1 MTNPPA
7 LLAPG
12 TRGPVLAISA
22 GIGMHA
28 FNDLA
33 IAASIPVAMEA
44 LGALPILPLVYAL
57 FFIGVVAGGVGSA
70 EIRARLGARATALGA
85 ASCFLLGTLL
95 TATAPSGLAFALGRA
110 LQGLSDGVI
119 AALCYSLIPQLFAAT
134 IVARVF
140 AVEATVWALAAALGP
155 LAGGYATEHAGW
167 PWAMLT
173 GLPLALIFLAAA
185 ALILPARAADSF
197 VMQRRTP
204 LGPVALCLAGAAAL
218 ALPSALPGT
227 ALAALG
233 LPAGLGLVALAL
245 RHDRRRP
252 LPRFFPSGAF
262 TLSPLGA
269 GTWLIFLMPV
279 AQSVSSIFTALCT
292 RAIFGLSTVLTG
304 WVVVTMALNWSFWA
318 MVAGRLPEAR
328 RIAALRFSP
337 ALQMAGAACTGTGFA
352 SATLPL
358 VLLGQSLSGAA
369 FGLSWGPAN
378 QLIMEAAPEAERPR
392 TASFMP
398 TVQTMGFA
406 TGAGLFGWIASA
418 TGLLPGLQTGAATLP
433 LAALWGTATLLA
445 LAALMAARRLHASS
459 PPALTPAPAPAPAAA
474 PAQAQAQAQD
484 KTQSP
489 GNAANSA

>member
-1 MTNPPA
+1 MTEQTT
-7 LLAPG
+7 LLSPG

-33 IAASIPVAMEA
+33 ITASIPVAMDSF
-44 LGALPILPLVYAL
+44 GALPMLPLVYAL
-57 FFIGVVAGGVGSA
+57 FFIGVVAGGVTSA

-85 ASCFLLGTLL
+85 ATCFLTGTLL
-95 TATAPSGLAFALGRA
+95 TATAQSGLAFALGRA

-119 AALCYSLIPQLFAAT
+119 AALCYALIPQLFAAT

-140 AVEATVWALAAALGP
+140 AVEATVWAIAAALGP

-167 PWAMLT
+167 PIAMLT
-173 GLPLALIFLAAA
+173 GLPLAAIFLVTA
-185 ALILPARAADSF
+185 ALILPPRGADSF
-197 VMQRRTP
+197 VIKRRTP
-204 LGPVALCLAGAAAL
+204 LRPVMLCLAGAGVL

-227 ALAALG
+227 PLAVLG
-233 LPAGLGLVALAL
+233 LPAGLALIALAL
-245 RHDRRRP
+245 WVDRARAAG
-252 LPRFFPSGAF
+252 PRFFPSQAF
-262 TLSPLGA
+262 TLSPMGA

-292 RAIFGLSTVLTG
+292 RAIFGLSPILTG
-304 WVVVTMALNWSFWA
+304 WVVVTMALNWSLWA
-318 MVAGRLPEAR
+318 MVAGRLPEGR
-328 RIAALRFSP
+328 RRAALRFAP
-337 ALQMAGAACTGTGFA
+337 ALQVAGAACVGTGFA

-406 TGAGLFGWIASA
+406 TGAGLFGWIAA
-418 TGLLPGLQTGAATLP
+418 LTGLLPALEAGRATAP
-433 LAALWGTATLLA
+433 LLALWGVAMLAAALA
-445 LAALMAARRLHASS
+445 LLAARRLYRQD
-459 PPALTPAPAPAPAAA
+459 TPQPAAA
-474 PAQAQAQAQD
+474 
-484 KTQSP
+484 
-489 GNAANSA
+489 